1 MNHQDNRLHNLD
13 QKKLEQ
19 LTHLAN
25 TLANTPDPQKTTV
38 FLSILQEMRTN
49 SLSFSANEQELLFT
63 MLTENMS
70 EAEKKK
76 AVMIRQLSSR
86 MIQK

>member
-25 TLANTPDPQKTTV
+25 TLANTPDPEKTTV

-49 SLSFSANEQELLFT
+49 SLSFSADEQELLFT

>member
-1 MNHQDNRLHNLD
+1 MNHQGKQLHNPD
-13 QKKLEQ
+13 QEKLER

-25 TLANTPDPQKTTV
+25 TLANTPDPQKMNV

-49 SLSFSANEQELLFT
+49 SLSFSSEEQDSLFT

-70 EAEKKK
+70 DAEKKK
-76 AVMIRQLSSR
+76 ASMIRQLSSK
-86 MIQK
+86 MMQK

>member
-49 SLSFSANEQELLFT
+49 SLSFSADEQELLFT
-63 MLTENMS
+63 MLTENMT

>member
-1 MNHQDNRLHNLD
+1 MNHQDNRLHNPD

-49 SLSFSANEQELLFT
+49 SLSFSADEQELLFT

>member
-49 SLSFSANEQELLFT
+49 SLSFSADEQELLFT